1 MDERERAR
9 KGQMKEVAGADIEAK
24 DWVVEQTLARIRRE
38 MEADE
43 REYEEKLSE
52 ARKREQQLRR
62 KAAGRLNK
70 KPVGATMRRGYL
82 QV

>member
-9 KGQMKEVAGADIEAK
+9 KGKMKAAAGGDVGAK

-43 REYEEKLSE
+43 REYEEKLAQ

-70 KPVGATMRRGYL
+70 KAVSTPMKHVYPL
-82 QV
+82 I

>member
-1 MDERERAR
+1 MDERGRAR
-9 KGQMKEVAGADIEAK
+9 KGKMKEVAGGDIEAK

-43 REYEEKLSE
+43 REYEDKLSE

-70 KPVGATMRRGYL
+70 KAVGATMGRVYL